1 MFQFQP
7 TAIAEWQHLLIEA
20 QQHTGIHLVESVENY
35 LVHALN
41 ANVKN
46 NALVSHIIAIDFLE
60 NIHIETI
67 HHFQTLRSIG
77 DECLILSGL
86 FPDYTKRRHVSADYY
101 KNLGEN
107 AYYVLSSSRRFSQS
121 HYALYYQ
128 LFENFS
134 DLIMVLKSTREA
146 PSSNR
151 WRI

>member
-7 TAIAEWQHLLIEA
+7 TVIAEWQHLLMQA
-20 QQHTGIHLVESVENY
+20 QHHAGIHLTESVENY
-35 LVHALN
+35 LVHTLN

-46 NALVSHIIAIDFLE
+46 NALASHIIAIDFLE
-60 NIHIETI
+60 NIHVETI
-67 HHFQTLRSIG
+67 QHFQTLRSIG

-86 FPDYTKRRHVSADYY
+86 FPDYTKRRRVSADYY

-121 HYALYYQ
+121 HYTLYYQ

-134 DLIMVLKSTREA
+134 DLIEVLKSMRHA
-146 PSSNR
+146 PSM
-151 WRI
+151 